1 MKSRKP
7 DLFRIHAVFASD
19 ALLTILLGFG
29 MATRTI
35 PYVPYGSI
43 HGILAVLLF
52 PLLLLLPLLMSK
64 KPRNVYR
71 ALRSRVVLSKKDFA
85 GKRYLA
91 IATKIVTSFMVL
103 TFLLQLVTGSLIAT
117 GLGIRLFPGFAMLSF
132 HISFRYGLAALVVC
146 HLSLMLL
153 SNHTRLGRR

>member
-19 ALLTILLGFG
+19 ALLTLLLGFG
-29 MATRTI
+29 MATRII
-35 PYVPYGSI
+35 PYVPFGSI

-52 PLLLLLPLLMSK
+52 PLLLLLPLVMSK

-71 ALRSRVVLSKKDFA
+71 ALRSRVVLARRDFT
-85 GKRYLA
+85 GKRYLT
-91 IATKIVTSFMVL
+91 IATKIITNLMVL
-103 TFLLQLVTGSLIAT
+103 TFLLQLITGSLMAT

-132 HISFRYGLAALVVC
+132 HISFRYGLVALVAC